1 MASSNLYSN
10 QKFRVKCLDTAE
22 IVRIFTVKLRGNIA
36 QLNKNKGYDVLHINR
51 RSFNVFS

>member
-36 QLNKNKGYDVLHINR
+36 QLNKNKGYVKLYRNRSIN
-51 RSFNVFS
+51 NVWD